1 MNRKE
6 FLAQLGTGG
15 LLLAAIQCTQSCTHK
30 ENMDQS
36 STTDFYID
44 LSKPEYAALKTPGS
58 FVFVKEII
66 VAFTIHQT
74 FIAAS
79 ARCTHEGSLLAYYP
93 SDILFCGKHGA
104 SFATDGSVLQG
115 PAQVSLKMYKTELS
129 GNLLRI
135 YA

>member
-6 FLAQLGTGG
+6 FLAQLGVSS
-15 LLLAAIQCTQSCTHK
+15 LLFTAMQCTQSCTHK
-30 ENMDQS
+30 ENMGQP
-36 STTDFYID
+36 TNTDLYID
-44 LSKPEYAALKTPGS
+44 LTKPEYAVLKTPGS

-104 SFATDGSVLQG
+104 SFATDGTVLQG
-115 PAQVSLKMYKTELS
+115 PAQVPLKMYKTELT

-135 YA
+135 VA